1 MKTVVKGVIRN
12 EKGYVLIAVLV
23 LLVVGG
29 LILAPLLGLMS
40 TGLLAGK
47 VYEKKMQEYYA
58 ADAGVEDAL
67 WKIQHD
73 IDIPTDGYN
82 LTVNDKYV
90 WVSIMSTNSTQFLLD
105 LLDLNEKNWVHSKWM
120 ITYRSPVPGTFSI
133 NITWNGTAEK
143 KRIDSVGAWL
153 GGTYSYVV
161 GQDPPEG
168 DIRALY
174 PIFTF
179 EQKAYKG
186 GSAFIWEWS
195 ANDRPELNPGNTTT
209 LTFQF
214 TPEDIPPTSI
224 GWVMG
229 GSDDVGL
236 TYDSDFA
243 LYMITAI
250 AISDTGAA
258 TADID
263 SQTTVVASAV
273 PRGCAGDE
281 IEVLNW
287 NIS

>member
-12 EKGYVLIAVLV
+12 EKGYLLITVLI

-29 LILAPLLGLMS
+29 LILTPLLGLMS

-58 ADAGVEDAL
+58 ADAGIEDAL
-67 WKIQHD
+67 WKIQHNE
-73 IDIPTDGYN
+73 IPGGAYN
-82 LTVNDKYV
+82 LTVNDKDV
-90 WVSIMSTNSTQFLLD
+90 WVSIMSTNATQFLID
-105 LLDLNEKNWVHSKWM
+105 LLDLKEKNWVHSAWM
-120 ITYRSPVPGTFSI
+120 ITYRSPAPGTFSI
-133 NITWNGTAEK
+133 NITWNGTAEN
-143 KRIDSVGAWL
+143 KRIDSAGAWL
-153 GGTYSYVV
+153 GGTYSYIEYIPN
-161 GQDPPEG
+161 D
-168 DIRALY
+168 DIRAHY
-174 PIFTF
+174 PNYTF
-179 EQKAYKG
+179 EQKTYG
-186 GSAFIWEWS
+186 GGTSFIWEWTDR
-195 ANDRPELNPGNTTT
+195 DRPVFNQGDTMT

-214 TPEDIPPTSI
+214 TPEVIPPTSI

-250 AISDTGAA
+250 AISDTGTA
-258 TADID
+258 TAGID
-263 SQTTVVASAV
+263 SQTTVVANV
-273 PRGCAGDE
+273 IPRVCPLPVE